1 MNPTSNKKK
10 RVFSLWVVL
19 TGVGGLVG
27 LVGLLYFCQVLR
39 NFNQFQ
45 TTGNDKDKN
54 RFDASVAFTNTIV
67 GGIGTIATVAGG
79 VVLYLNFREA
89 TENTKIAEDR
99 LITERFSKAVE
110 QLGSNKLEIRL
121 GGIYSLERIAKDSPD
136 DHGTVMEVLASFIR
150 RKSPI
155 PVVLDQEKQI
165 AIDIQAVLTV
175 IGRRNSGNDK
185 EYTINLRKADLT
197 NADLRKAI
205 LCGTDLGG
213 GFLFGADLNGAILHN
228 GKLFN
233 ANLYWANL
241 RKANLSEADLSGAIL
256 HHANLSQT
264 FLFYK
269 TLTGGALEKKIEETL
284 YMIRSVKNWELA
296 TYDDYWRTKLEL
308 PEKT

>member
-1 MNPTSNKKK
+1 
-10 RVFSLWVVL
+10 
-19 TGVGGLVG
+19 
-27 LVGLLYFCQVLR
+27 
-39 NFNQFQ
+39 
-45 TTGNDKDKN
+45 
-54 RFDASVAFTNTIV
+54 
-67 GGIGTIATVAGG
+67 
-79 VVLYLNFREA
+79 
-89 TENTKIAEDR
+89 